1 MSDDRSTQ
9 SPLRVDH
16 GHARACAD
24 ACQIFIDG
32 IQSTKNMVAAIRMES
47 GFGTLPSGLA
57 LERKYSDLTHGPEGS
72 LSSVLAAHI
81 TAVTNLR
88 EAFLEAGRGYQ
99 ETEDD
104 STSRIGNTGPR

>member
-1 MSDDRSTQ
+1 MTAELETTPEQAARCASACDDY
-9 SPLRVDH
+9 
-16 GHARACAD
+16 
-24 ACQIFIDG
+24 IDG
-32 IQSTKNMVAAIRMES
+32 LTSVAHLASSMNVRG

-104 STSRIGNTGPR
+104 STSRIANTGPR

>member
-1 MSDDRSTQ
+1 MTLDLSDSAASQCASACDR
-9 SPLRVDH
+9 
-16 GHARACAD
+16 
-24 ACQIFIDG
+24 FIDELAVLVKLVG
-32 IQSTKNMVAAIRMES
+32 DSNWAA
-47 GFGTLPSGLA
+47 GFGTLPSGIALA
-57 LERKYSDLTHGPEGS
+57 RKYSDLTHGPEGS

-99 ETEDD
+99 ATEDD

>member
-1 MSDDRSTQ
+1 MTRDLITDAHQAERCAQACSRFVEGLDALSYSVTQ
-9 SPLRVDH
+9 STLS
-16 GHARACAD
+16 G
-24 ACQIFIDG
+24 
-32 IQSTKNMVAAIRMES
+32 

-81 TAVTNLR
+81 NAVTKLR